1 MNGVHAPH
9 QGRRPHLWRAGL
21 RALALVSFAFLAAA
35 CDGSSASPGV
45 ASIGSTTSTTSALG
59 TASSFGEADLQQSY
73 QAQLAYATCMR
84 SHGEPSFP
92 DPVLTGQ
99 SVRFGAGHNIDQDS
113 PRFVSASTTCKRLVP
128 EGGTPSPAQIQAMIA
143 QMVKNAECMR
153 AHGVTNFPD
162 PTVNVP
168 GMLAGFSLKGLD
180 PNSPQFQAAQKA
192 CQRLAPLGAGG

>member
-1 MNGVHAPH
+1 M
-9 QGRRPHLWRAGL
+9 
-21 RALALVSFAFLAAA
+21 
-35 CDGSSASPGV
+35 
-45 ASIGSTTSTTSALG
+45 
-59 TASSFGEADLQQSY
+59 
-73 QAQLAYATCMR
+73 
-84 SHGEPSFP
+84 
-92 DPVLTGQ
+92 GQ
-99 SVRFGAGHNIDQDS
+99 SVRFGAGNNINQDS

-128 EGGTPSPAQIQAMIA
+128 DGGVPSPAQIQALIA